1 MGRDTVAAV
10 GLVVF
15 WSSGFIGADLGT
27 RDASSL
33 TLLAWRYLFAGV
45 LAVAVLA
52 VLSAR
57 RRRVT
62 HRRAR
67 HAVVVGLL
75 TQAGYLSG
83 IVGGV
88 ALGVDAG
95 TAALVAAL
103 QPLVVA
109 FLAHAAWGERT
120 TSGQR
125 VGLALGLMGVLL
137 VVLGD
142 LGQGTAPWWA
152 YLLPLGGMLSMSVG
166 TVLERRAPGGGD
178 LLGDLAVHT
187 LAAGAA
193 LVGIAA
199 VTGRMAPPESAPGFW
214 VAVVWLV
221 LLATVGGYGCY
232 LVVLRR
238 SGPQAAS
245 TLLYLTPPVTAAWA
259 GLQLGQVPGLL
270 AVPGALVCAAAVWLV
285 ARRDRPRQPVPGAA
299 RA

>member
-1 MGRDTVAAV
+1 MRRDTGAAV

-15 WSSGFIGADLGT
+15 WSSGFIGAELGT
-27 RDASSL
+27 RDASPV
-33 TLLAWRYLFAGV
+33 TLLAWRYLLAGA

-52 VLSAR
+52 VLNGR

-75 TQAGYLSG
+75 TQAGYLG
-83 IVGGV
+83 GVVGGV
-88 ALGVDAG
+88 ALGVGAG

-109 FLAHAAWGERT
+109 VLAHAAWGERT

-125 VGLALGLMGVLL
+125 LGLVLGLAGVLL

-142 LGQGTAPWWA
+142 LGQGSAPWWV
-152 YLLPLGGMLSMSVG
+152 YLLPLGGMLSMSLG
-166 TVLERRAPGGGD
+166 TVLERRAPDGGD

-193 LVGIAA
+193 LIGIAA
-199 VTGRMAPPESAPGFW
+199 VTGRMAPPAGAPGFW

-221 LLATVGGYGCY
+221 VLATVGGYGCY

-238 SGPQAAS
+238 SGPQTAS
-245 TLLYLTPPVTAAWA
+245 TLLYLTPPVTALWA

-270 AVPGALVCAAAVWLV
+270 AIPGALVCAAAVWLV
-285 ARRDRPRQPVPGAA
+285 ARA
-299 RA
+299 

>member
-1 MGRDTVAAV
+1 M
-10 GLVVF
+10 F
-15 WSSGFIGADLGT
+15 WSSGFIGAELGT
-27 RDASSL
+27 RDASPL
-33 TLLAWRYLFAGV
+33 TLLAWRYLFAGA
-45 LAVAVLA
+45 LALAVLA
-52 VLSAR
+52 VLRAR
-57 RRRVT
+57 RGRVP
-62 HRRAR
+62 HRRTR

-75 TQAGYLSG
+75 TQAGYLGG
-83 IVGGV
+83 IIGGV
-88 ALGVDAG
+88 GLGVDAG

-109 FLAHAAWGERT
+109 ALAHAAWGERT
-120 TSGQR
+120 SPGQR
-125 VGLALGLMGVLL
+125 LGLAVGLLGVLL

-142 LGQGTAPWWA
+142 VGQGTAPWWA
-152 YLLPLGGMLSMSVG
+152 YLLPLGGMLSMSLG
-166 TVLERRAPGGGD
+166 TVLERRAPDGGD

-187 LAAGAA
+187 LAAGVA
-193 LVGIAA
+193 LVAIAA
-199 VTGRMAPPESAPGFW
+199 VTGRVAPPEGAPTFW

-221 LLATVGGYGCY
+221 VLATVGGYGCY

-285 ARRDRPRQPVPGAA
+285 ARREPSRQPAAGAA
-299 RA
+299 RV